1 MELRVLRYFLAAARE
16 ERICRAAEC
25 LHLSQPTLS
34 RQLMDLEQE
43 PGKTLFIRGNRR
55 ITLTEEDAV
64 LCSRPLSPAVH
75 AHMSVAWKKFQV
87 FSKASEKFLEELR
100 KKEQ

>member
-43 PGKTLFIRGNRR
+43 LGKTLFIQIGR
-55 ITLTEEDAV
+55 
-64 LCSRPLSPAVH
+64 
-75 AHMSVAWKKFQV
+75 
-87 FSKASEKFLEELR
+87 ASCRER
-100 KKEQ
+100 V

>member
-34 RQLMDLEQE
+34 IHGDR
-43 PGKTLFIRGNRR
+43 K
-55 ITLTEEDAV
+55 
-64 LCSRPLSPAVH
+64 
-75 AHMSVAWKKFQV
+75 SVV
-87 FSKASEKFLEELR
+87 
-100 KKEQ
+100 